1 MVCSVYCLVPSPEDI
16 DPLLRRLG
24 EAGIPSRDVM
34 VVLRDEP
41 LAVSAGEASP
51 SPQPQWW
58 SMPLTPA
65 ALWWVSFYAWP
76 GMAVRAEAPPAEPPD
91 EAPVQPRIVSLAS
104 YRAARTAAR

>member
-1 MVCSVYCLVPSPEDI
+1 MVCSVYCLVPSPDDI
-16 DPLLRRLG
+16 DPLLGRLR

-41 LAVSAGEASP
+41 LVVSAGEPSPASP
-51 SPQPQWW
+51 PAPQWW

-76 GMAVRAEAPPAEPPD
+76 GVVRVEAPPD
-91 EAPVQPRIVSLAS
+91 EGPVPHKVVSLAS
-104 YRAARTAAR
+104 YRAARTATR